1 LKQLI
6 QFFTSYLC
14 IDTGQVRDQT
24 CPGHVGLINQ
34 GATCY
39 LNSLVQ
45 ALFHIPAF
53 KKFMFQVDS
62 TANVVSALRFLF
74 ARMQLSEDCAVSTKA
89 LTSAFG
95 WSNADVFEQHDAQE
109 LLVSMADAMSQESS
123 DLDDFF
129 TKNFK
134 GSVTGTL
141 FIGIALTN

>member
-1 LKQLI
+1 
-6 QFFTSYLC
+6 
-14 IDTGQVRDQT
+14 VRDQT

>member
-1 LKQLI
+1 MILFAFLNCV
-6 QFFTSYLC
+6 FV
-14 IDTGQVRDQT
+14 GQVRDQT

-45 ALFHIPAF
+45 ALYHIPSF
-53 KKFMFQVDS
+53 KEFVLSVDS
-62 TANVVSALRFLF
+62 SAKIISALRLLF
-74 ARMQLSEDCAVSTKA
+74 ARMHLSEDCAVSTKD
-89 LTSAFG
+89 LTTAFG

-109 LLVSMADAMSQESS
+109 LLVSIADALSQESS

-134 GSVTGTL
+134 GSLTGIYL
-141 FIGIALTN
+141 AL